1 MATNNEYAGNRLQ
14 HLKGSDY
21 EIADGQPD
29 IRGWDVK
36 DESGKTF
43 GEVKDLI
50 FDTQSLKV
58 RYMVVDLDD
67 NDFDLDDR
75 KVLVPIGIGE
85 LHEKGDDVILPGV
98 TAAQLATLPEYKD
111 TVSAEDEYAV
121 RNAFAGIGTAGV
133 GAATATTAGIG
144 EDFYNHEHYNQDN
157 LYKRR
162 NALTTDTDTTAVGAA
177 TSNTTTPVT
186 DTTAAGTTI
195 PVIEE
200 NLEVGKR
207 TVQTGGAYIKS
218 RIVEKPVE
226 ETVNLQ
232 EEHVRVERN
241 PVDRPASSTDFD
253 NFKEGVVQVE
263 EHAEVPV
270 VNKEAR
276 VVEEI
281 SVNKDVEERTQTVRD
296 TVRKTEVDVENM
308 ENKTTGTTYQSDDTR
323 DI

>member
-1 MATNNEYAGNRLQ
+1 MMATNNDFTGNRLQ
-14 HLKGSDY
+14 HLKGSNY
-21 EIADGQPD
+21 EVADGQPD

-36 DESGKTF
+36 DEAGKTF

-67 NDFDLDDR
+67 KDFDLNDR
-75 KVLVPIGIGE
+75 EVLVPIGIGE

-98 TAAQLATLPEYKD
+98 TAAQLTALPEYKD
-111 TVSAEDEYAV
+111 TVSANDEYTI
-121 RNAFAGIGTAGV
+121 RNVFAGV
-133 GAATATTAGIG
+133 GAAGLGAAAATTAGADN
-144 EDFYNHEHYNQDN
+144 DFYNHEHYNQDN

-162 NALTTDTDTTAVGAA
+162 NALTAATDTTAAPGAA
-177 TSNTTTPVT
+177 TSNSTTPVT
-186 DTTAAGTTI
+186 DTATTDTTI

-200 NLEVGKR
+200 SLEVGKR

-226 ETVNLQ
+226 ETVTLQ
-232 EEHVRVERN
+232 KENVRIERN
-241 PVDRPASSTDFD
+241 PVDRPANTTDFD
-253 NFKEGVVQVE
+253 NFKEGVVEIE

-270 VNKEAR
+270 VSKEAR

-281 SVNKDVEERTQTVRD
+281 SINKEAEERTETVRD
-296 TVRKTEVDVENM
+296 TIRKTEVDIEKLDNTAGGNRYD
-308 ENKTTGTTYQSDDTR
+308 NKQ

>member
-1 MATNNEYAGNRLQ
+1 MATYNENTGNRLQ
-14 HLKGSDY
+14 HLKGSNY

-36 DESGKTF
+36 DEAGKTF

-75 KVLVPIGIGE
+75 EVLVPIGLGE
-85 LHEKGDDVILPGV
+85 LHDKGDDVILPNV
-98 TAAQLATLPEYKD
+98 TAAQLASLPEYKD
-111 TVSAEDEYAV
+111 KDNVSTEDEYAV
-121 RNAFAGIGTAGV
+121 RNVFAGV
-133 GAATATTAGIG
+133 GAAGLGAAAATTGIG
-144 EDFYNHEHYNQDN
+144 EDFYNHDYYNQDN

-162 NALTTDTDTTAVGAA
+162 NALTTDTDTTYSGAA
-177 TSNTTTPVT
+177 TSNTTTPVP
-186 DTTAAGTTI
+186 DTTAAGKTI

-200 NLEVGKR
+200 NLEIGKR

-241 PVDRPASSTDFD
+241 PVDRPASSTDLD
-253 NFKEGVVQVE
+253 NFKEGVVEVK

-296 TVRKTEVDVENM
+296 TVRKTEVDVENL
-308 ENKTTGTTYQSDDTR
+308 ENKSDTYKSDDKR